1 MAGAKTDS
9 EGRMQ
14 RRQWMQQALWGTLLL
29 AGCGGSDIGD
39 DPYATAPRFTLVDLG
54 SIDGFAVSVT
64 AINERGDTTGTA
76 TAADGRTFAYLHTE
90 GRTVDLSALFEGRLY
105 PRALNGHAWVVGRCV
120 PNNTDDVV
128 GMEDDRPFLFDGS
141 VVRQL
146 HDELG
151 EGGEASDINDHDVMT
166 GRTNVIL
173 DDESLAD
180 AFTFD
185 EATMV
190 GLGHLPGGR
199 YTDGTAINA
208 SGWVTG
214 FSEVS
219 RDDSGVNYHAF
230 LHDGNSM
237 RDLGTLGG
245 AESFGNDLN
254 ASGWVTGWSVGVD
267 GQGHAFIHDGQAIQ
281 DLGLF
286 DGQFSIGYA
295 INDAGQVVGRGADV
309 AVISHGGRLLDLNLL
324 LTEPSEWRLSS
335 ASAILAD
342 GRVLAQGQRS
352 GQERS
357 FLLVP
362 AA

>member
-1 MAGAKTDS
+1 
-9 EGRMQ
+9 MQ

-29 AGCGGSDIGD
+29 AGCGGSDGDTVD

-54 SIDGFAVSVT
+54 SIDGLAVSVT

-76 TAADGRTFAYLHTE
+76 YAGHGRTFVYLHAE
-90 GRTVDLSALFEGRLY
+90 GRIVDLSALFEGRLY
-105 PRALNGHAWVVGRCV
+105 PAAINGHAWVVGWCV

-128 GMEDDRPFLFDGS
+128 GMENQRPFLYDGS

-151 EGGEASDINDHDVMT
+151 EGGAARDINDHDVMT
-166 GRTNVIL
+166 GNTNVIL
-173 DDESLAD
+173 ETDVDLSD

-185 EATMV
+185 GTTMV
-190 GLGHLPGGR
+190 GLGHLPGAH
-199 YTDGTAINA
+199 YSVGTAINA

-230 LHDGNSM
+230 LHDGISM

-245 AESFGNDLN
+245 AQSFGNDLN

-267 GQGHAFIHDGQAIQ
+267 GQSHAFIHDGQAMQ

-286 DGQFSIGYA
+286 DGRYSIGYA
-295 INDAGQVVGRGADV
+295 INDVGQVVGQGADV
-309 AVISHGGRLLDLNLL
+309 AVISHGGQLLDLNLL

-352 GQERS
+352 GSQRS

-362 AA
+362 VT